1 MANAPKPQISNKMA
15 EQEIMNKLVAIER
28 NTLLA
33 AKNVLTPDDVVQLTG
48 MSKSYLYKLTS
59 TRQIPHYKPNGKM
72 VYFNREELEK
82 WLQSNRVATD
92 EELEQKAK
100 KLIKK
105 GGRK

>member
-1 MANAPKPQISNKMA
+1 MA
-15 EQEIMNKLVAIER
+15 EQEIISKLAAIER

-48 MSKSYLYKLTS
+48 MSKSCLYKLTS
-59 TRQIPHYKPNGKM
+59 TRKIPHYKPNGKM

-82 WLQSNRVATD
+82 WMQSNRVATD
-92 EELEQKAK
+92 EELECESENFCRR
-100 KLIKK
+100 K

>member
-1 MANAPKPQISNKMA
+1 MA
-15 EQEIMNKLVAIER
+15 EQEIISKLAAIER

-48 MSKSYLYKLTS
+48 MSKSCLYKLTS
-59 TRQIPHYKPNGKM
+59 TRKIPHYKPNGKM

-82 WLQSNRVATD
+82 WMQTNRVATD
-92 EELEQKAK
+92 EELERQAENFCRR
-100 KLIKK
+100 K

>member
-1 MANAPKPQISNKMA
+1 MA
-15 EQEIMNKLVAIER
+15 EQEIISKLAAIER

-48 MSKSYLYKLTS
+48 MSKSCLYKLTS

>member
-1 MANAPKPQISNKMA
+1 
-15 EQEIMNKLVAIER
+15 
-28 NTLLA
+28 
-33 AKNVLTPDDVVQLTG
+33 
-48 MSKSYLYKLTS
+48 
-59 TRQIPHYKPNGKM
+59 M

>member
-1 MANAPKPQISNKMA
+1 MA
-15 EQEIMNKLVAIER
+15 EQEIISKLAAIER

-48 MSKSYLYKLTS
+48 MSKSCLYKLTS

-92 EELEQKAK
+92 EELEREAEK
-100 KLIKK
+100 ICRRK

>member
-1 MANAPKPQISNKMA
+1 
-15 EQEIMNKLVAIER
+15 MNKLVAIER